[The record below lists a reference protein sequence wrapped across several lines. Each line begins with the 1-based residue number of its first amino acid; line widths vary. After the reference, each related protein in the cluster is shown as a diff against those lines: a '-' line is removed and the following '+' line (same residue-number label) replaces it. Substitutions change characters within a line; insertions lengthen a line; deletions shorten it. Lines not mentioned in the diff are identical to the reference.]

1 MKGEIT
7 AVRQDDRFV
16 RFQNLIYNASK
27 SLLRIKTVGMEEYG
41 LASTH
46 TFCLRSL
53 YGRDTGMTR
62 TELAQECAVDKAQIS
77 RLICELSDMGYVLE
91 ASKGKGYRKKIV
103 LTEEGR
109 RIAESI
115 DQKVNLVLSYIDE
128 EISEERIEDMYQ
140 TLAKICD
147 CLKRAEEDGLSVPP
161 SDNESLIPS
170 PNHA

>member
-1 MKGEIT
+1 M
-7 AVRQDDRFV
+7 RQEDRFV

-53 YGRDTGMTR
+53 YGRDGGMTR
-62 TELAQECAVDKAQIS
+62 TELAQACAVDKAQIS

-103 LTEEGR
+103 LTEEGQR
-109 RIAESI
+109 VAESI
-115 DQKVNLVLSYIDE
+115 DQKVKRVLAYIDE
-128 EISEERIEDMYQ
+128 EIPEDRIEEMYG
-140 TLAKICD
+140 TLARICE
-147 CLKRAEEDGLSVPP
+147 CLKRAEEDGLSAPA
-161 SDNESLIPS
+161 
-170 PNHA
+170 NH